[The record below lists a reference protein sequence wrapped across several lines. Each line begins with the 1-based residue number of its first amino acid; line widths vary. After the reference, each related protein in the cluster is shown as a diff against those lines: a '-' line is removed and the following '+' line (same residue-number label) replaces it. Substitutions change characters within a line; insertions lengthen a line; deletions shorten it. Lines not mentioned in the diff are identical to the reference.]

1 MPLSGS
7 RPLPGSLVDK
17 TLSISSST
25 SPYHGD
31 FRSHLPQLRELL
43 YKMSNEH
50 GIQLHHSSHMTAQ
63 LLKWNYEF
71 TSSPTKATQKRG
83 KVTLPF
89 SGLCQSLLKSWVYYP
104 SPPSPNTQSI
114 LQRECGMGDANQTV
128 YNVGQNVKSTDLS
141 YDLKTRNN
149 GDSEDREGS
158 FIVHELKSEFIK
170 KRFSHR
176 LSFMNVE
183 RGENKCVGAGQWCTH
198 WNQHWIS
205 RESREGSFTR

>member
-43 YKMSNEH
+43 HKMSNEH

-63 LLKWNYEF
+63 LLKWNNEF

-104 SPPSPNTQSI
+104 SPPPPQILKVFSSVSVEWETLIRQSTTWGRMWRVPTLVMTWRPGI
-114 LQRECGMGDANQTV
+114 MGT
-128 YNVGQNVKSTDLS
+128 
-141 YDLKTRNN
+141 LKT
-149 GDSEDREGS
+149 EKEA
-158 FIVHELKSEFIK
+158 L
-170 KRFSHR
+170 
-176 LSFMNVE
+176 LCMN
-183 RGENKCVGAGQWCTH
+183 
-198 WNQHWIS
+198 
-205 RESREGSFTR
+205 